1 MPTLLLKT
9 PDLKPGMMTAGAV
22 WRNENLV
29 IQQNTVLT
37 GNIIRRLSSWGITT
51 VRVKR
56 EDRPA
61 TDSEPLTKSIQAQL
75 RQEDPIFY
83 EKYRAATTLAGKI
96 FGYMRDHEDLPYG
109 DLRKL
114 ANFDLYDL
122 LQGKN
127 VLGNLY
133 KLKPYADYTFLHAVG
148 VGIIS
153 GLIGLWSGLGTEKI
167 KILTLCGV
175 MHDIGK
181 SQIPFSI
188 LDKPGRLTPAEQQMM
203 NLHPQYGYYMTKS
216 IRTILPEVQQAI
228 LQHHERENG
237 TGYPSKLMSAKIH
250 PFAKIVAIADT
261 YDALTTDKVYQKSV
275 TPFAAMEIL
284 LDNMNVTLDKE
295 LCKVFIRNVLMS
307 LIGATVL
314 LSDGSQAEVLEL
326 RDFMSTKPV
335 VITANREIRDLSYAP
350 DLTVVEVLKF
360 RD

>member
-9 PDLKPGMMTAGAV
+9 HDLKPGMMTARPV
-22 WRNENLV
+22 WRNENL
-29 IQQNTVLT
+29 ILQQNTILT
-37 GNIIRRLSSWGITT
+37 GNIIRRLSSWGVDT

-56 EDRPA
+56 EDRPS

-75 RQEDPIFY
+75 IEDDPVFY
-83 EKYRAATTLAGKI
+83 ENYRTATAQAGKI
-96 FGYMRDHEDLPYG
+96 FGYMRNHEDLPYG
-109 DLRKL
+109 DLCKL
-114 ANFDLYDL
+114 AAVDLYDL
-122 LQGKN
+122 VHGKN

-153 GLIGLWSGLGTEKI
+153 GLIGLWSGLGAEKM
-167 KILTLCGV
+167 KILTLCGL

-181 SQIPFSI
+181 SQIPLTV
-188 LDKPGRLTPAEQQMM
+188 LDKPGRLTAAEQEMM
-203 NLHPQYGYYMTKS
+203 TLHPQYGYYMTKS
-216 IRTILPEVQQAI
+216 VPGIFPEVQQAI

-237 TGYPSKLMSAKIH
+237 SGYPGKIPSPNIH

-275 TPFAAMEIL
+275 TPFAAMQIL
-284 LDNMNVTLDKE
+284 MDSMNVSLDKE
-295 LCKVFIRNVLMS
+295 LCKIFIRNVLQS

-335 VITANREIRDLSYAP
+335 VVTPERLIIDLSLNPTLSA
-350 DLTVVEVLKF
+350 VEVLKF
-360 RD
+360 RA